1 MRKLITSLI
10 FAALPFVGSAQSLRF
25 AYLSYDKVMKSM
37 AEYTVAMNNIKSLRQ
52 QYDAEIKR
60 TEEEFNNKYEEFLE
74 VQQTLAPSIRN
85 KRQVELQDMMN
96 RGIAFKGEAERL
108 LRQAEDDALAP
119 VRKKLSDSISQ
130 YGRSEG
136 YAFILNSDN
145 NNLPF
150 VNVEY
155 GEDITETIIDKLR

>member
-1 MRKLITSLI
+1 MI
-10 FAALPFVGSAQSLRF
+10 AALPMIGSAQSLRF

-37 AEYTVAMNNIKSLRQ
+37 PEYASAMANIDKLRI

-74 VQQTLAPSIRN
+74 VQSTLAPSIRN

-96 RGIAFKGEAERL
+96 RGIAFKSEAERL
-108 LRQAEDDALAP
+108 LKQAEDDAMAP
-119 VRKKLSDSISQ
+119 VRSKLTDAIAQ

-155 GEDITETIIDKLR
+155 GEDITETMIDKLH